1 MSLVHDTEH
10 VVPLLDDA
18 VVDEL
23 DAAVD
28 ELDAAVD
35 ELDELVDV
43 VPLDDELDELV
54 VPPMHCSGGLS
65 PGAVP
70 PGGGTQS

>member
-1 MSLVHDTEH
+1 MSVVHDTEH

-23 DAAVD
+23 D
-28 ELDAAVD
+28 
-35 ELDELVDV
+35 ELVDV
-43 VPLDDELDELV
+43 VPLDELEVLV
-54 VPPMHCSGGLS
+54 VQPMHCSGGLS

-70 PGGGTQS
+70 PGGATQS